1 MVVVIVEEPSSAKT
15 SGDQRPGRDVWY
27 VNAFAPQLQQ
37 AEEIN
42 PSIRQRWSTDRDM
55 VWISQK
61 TEGILHCAPA
71 FLRGLNL
78 G

>member
-1 MVVVIVEEPSSAKT
+1 MIIVIVEEPSSAKT

-37 AEEIN
+37 AVEIN
-42 PSIRQRWSTDRDM
+42 LSIRQPWSTDRDM

-61 TEGILHCAPA
+61 TEGVLHCAPA
-71 FLRGLNL
+71 WLSVIDL